1 MTVFD
6 MHIHIWE
13 NDADAQNL
21 LSAMN
26 EAGVS
31 GGCVLSRPPVEYD
44 THLGRAFEERLDE
57 VLNFCAVAPA
67 QLFPILWVHPD
78 EENVLEHISVAAAR
92 GILGYKII
100 CNNFFIY
107 EERCLEMMRLMATLN
122 KPVIFHTG
130 ILWDGKYS
138 SQYNQPLNFEALLR
152 IEGLRFSMGHCSWP
166 WVDDCIALYGKFM
179 NAYNYNKNNA
189 EMFFDLTPGTPE
201 IYRED
206 LLKKLF
212 TLGYDV
218 ENNVM
223 FGTDNIADSY
233 SVDWATQWLN
243 IDQQI
248 MDRYG
253 VCKRVREK
261 VYQGNLMRFLGLTNE
276 TVTHNAPT
284 SDNAN
289 AWSCENPEVKAVIR
303 KWADKLGLM
312 KDYRWQIEKAL
323 AEIPISDTVE
333 MQNYSISDPDGKRN
347 LLSVLFMCEAL
358 SKRYE
363 QKGISEKI
371 LLDTLSDI
379 SIWLDIW
386 SELKDE
392 MYLSELIWLQRH
404 LKMELFR
411 LGRLQFA
418 FGTCEYDCQQQG
430 IAKGDPILEVHIP
443 ADGPI
448 TPEECDASFALARE
462 FFAKFYP
469 EYDYRGFTCHSWLL
483 DPQLK
488 NILGE
493 SSNIIRFQNRF
504 EIVSN
509 DPADAILRYVFKW
522 NTTGK
527 NLKYAPVVS
536 SFAAKVKKAYQG
548 GTQFS
553 ESFGII
559 LK

>member
-1 MTVFD
+1 MKYFD
-6 MHIHIWE
+6 MHIHLWKE
-13 NDADAQNL
+13 EANAQAL
-21 LSAMN
+21 LQSMA
-26 EAGVS
+26 EAGVC
-31 GGCVLSRPPVEYD
+31 GGCVLSRPPMEYD
-44 THLGRAFEERLDE
+44 TELGRNFDVRLEE
-57 VLNFCAVAPA
+57 VLNFCGVAPDR
-67 QLFPILWVHPD
+67 LFPILWVHPD
-78 EENVLEHISVAAAR
+78 EEDVIEHIRIGAQKGV
-92 GILGYKII
+92 LGYKII
-100 CNNFFIY
+100 CNNFYIY
-107 EERCLEMMRLMATLN
+107 EERCLEMLHLMAQLN

-130 ILWDGKYS
+130 ILWDGKTS

-179 NAYNYNKNNA
+179 NAANYNDNNA

-243 IDQQI
+243 IDQKI

-261 VYQGNLMRFLGLTNE
+261 VYAGNLMRFLGLTNE
-276 TVTHNAPT
+276 SVTHNAPT

-289 AWSCENPEVKAVIR
+289 AWSCENPEVKTVIR
-303 KWADKLGLM
+303 KWAEKLGLM
-312 KDYRWQIEKAL
+312 KDYRWGIEKAL
-323 AEIPISDTVE
+323 ANIPVSDTVE
-333 MQNYSISDPDGKRN
+333 MESYNISEPDGKRN
-347 LLSVLFMCEAL
+347 LLSVLYMCEAL
-358 SKRYE
+358 SKRFAE
-363 QKGISEKI
+363 KGIDEQI

-379 SIWLDIW
+379 SVWLDIW

-392 MYLSELIWLQRH
+392 MYLGELIWLQRH

-411 LGRLQFA
+411 LGRLQFG
-418 FGTCEYDCQQQG
+418 FGTCEHD
-430 IAKGDPILEVHIP
+430 IPTHNIKKGDPVLEVHIP
-443 ADGPI
+443 ADGAM
-448 TPEECDASFALARE
+448 TREQCDASFAMAKE

-469 EYDYRGFTCHSWLL
+469 EYDYRCFTCHSWLL

-488 NILGE
+488 SLLDE
-493 SSNIIRFQNRF
+493 DSNIIRFQDRF
-504 EIVSN
+504 EIVAN
-509 DPADAILRYVFKW
+509 DPSDAILRYVFRW
-522 NTTGK
+522 NTTAK

-536 SFAAKVKKAYQG
+536 SFAERVKKAYLT
-548 GTQFS
+548 GTQFH

-559 LK
+559 K